1 MHGRLRF
8 ALAAANG
15 VLVVFAYNAPLALQR
30 LTTVG
35 SGRVESDC
43 ALFSGCAAIT
53 HFVGF
58 SE

>member
-1 MHGRLRF
+1 MHQRLHF
-8 ALAAANG
+8 AVAAAIG
-15 VLVVFAYNAPLALQR
+15 TVVVFAYNAPLALQV

-35 SGRVESDC
+35 SGRVEPDC

>member
-1 MHGRLRF
+1 V
-8 ALAAANG
+8 AAANG
-15 VLVVFAYNAPLALQR
+15 VLVVFAYNAPLALQV

>member
-1 MHGRLRF
+1 MYRHLHF
-8 ALAAANG
+8 ALAEANG
-15 VLVVFAYNAPLALQR
+15 AVVVFAYNAPLALQV

-35 SGRVESDC
+35 SGRVEPDC